1 MPKHSRGS
9 WLWWLFGNFRTAR
22 SAIYQ
27 HIRACVGPVRLE
39 TSSLRKSSQS
49 FEHCLQ
55 SFQPSFI
62 MASFAKTVSH
72 QATSSR
78 ATIAILS
85 SQHERGT
92 PPHPSRIHPP
102 YACGQYPEVQDTV
115 ERKRNPLRSLKSRGP
130 KKQRNDI
137 NKHRS
142 FPVKNPPDR
151 IPNRQASCQDTAF
164 LSLQSYQS
172 VNLDCNTCVH

>member
-1 MPKHSRGS
+1 M
-9 WLWWLFGNFRTAR
+9 WWLFGNFRTAR

-78 ATIAILS
+78 ATIAVLS

-92 PPHPSRIHPP
+92 PPSPSRIHPP
-102 YACGQYPEVQDTV
+102 YTCVQYPEVQDTV
-115 ERKRNPLRSLKSRGP
+115 ERKRNPLRSLKSRGS

-137 NKHRS
+137 NKHR
-142 FPVKNPPDR
+142 FFQIKNPPDR
-151 IPNRQASCQDTAF
+151 ILNRQASCQDTAF

-172 VNLDCNTCVH
+172 VNLDCNTYVH